1 MTVRS
6 TELKGIPMRRT
17 KIFRNI
23 LLGIENL
30 LLHKLRSSLTML
42 GVVFGV
48 GSVVA
53 MLSVG
58 EGASKEALEQIRK
71 LGSNNIIISAM
82 KSAEEEQASTQHSH
96 MSIYGLT
103 YDDQARIAQS
113 FTHIKQTAPVKLM
126 RKESRL
132 RERAMELRVVGTTPE
147 WFKLVPREVIAGRVL
162 LTSDQD
168 KLAPVAVLTE
178 FGARKILATES
189 TIGQTIRIG
198 GDQFEVI
205 GIVKSESGQAGN
217 IQIPDQQVDVYI
229 PIEVARRYFG
239 DIFTKVTSGSF
250 ERERVELHQII
261 VQVDDRE
268 KVEAVAAGIERMLER
283 FHKKKDYV
291 VSVPLALLKQAEAT
305 KRTFNI
311 VLGSIAGISLLVG
324 GIGIM
329 NIMLASVT
337 ERTREIGIRRAIG
350 AKRKQIILQFLIETV
365 VLSTTGGIIGLGVG
379 VLIPVLI
386 TYVSGMATVIT
397 LQGVLL
403 PLFISMTIGIIFGLY
418 PAMNA
423 AKVDPIIA
431 LRHE

>member
-1 MTVRS
+1 
-6 TELKGIPMRRT
+6 MRQT
-17 KIFRNI
+17 KIVRNI
-23 LLGIENL
+23 LSGIENL

-71 LGSNNIIISAM
+71 LGSNNIIISSI
-82 KSAEEEQASTQHSH
+82 KSAEEEQMSTEHSH

-103 YDDQARIAQS
+103 YEDHIRIS
-113 FTHIKQTAPVKLM
+113 ESLRNIKKTAPVKLM
-126 RKESRL
+126 RKDSRL
-132 RERAMELRVVGTTPE
+132 RERSMELRVVGTTPQ
-147 WFKLVPREVIAGRVL
+147 WFELVPRAIIAGRVL
-162 LTSDQD
+162 LAADQS
-168 KLAPVAVLTE
+168 KQAPVAVLTE

-198 GDQFEVI
+198 GDEFEIV

-217 IQIPDQQVDVYI
+217 IQIPDQQIDVYI
-229 PIEVARRYFG
+229 PIEVARKYFG
-239 DIFTKVTSGSF
+239 DIFTKRTSGSF
-250 ERERVELHQII
+250 VREKVELHQVI
-261 VQVDDRE
+261 VQVDQTRH
-268 KVEAVAAGIERMLER
+268 VEASAKAIEQMLER
-283 FHKKKDYV
+283 FHKKKDYI

-350 AKRKQIILQFLIETV
+350 AKRRQIVIQFLIETV
-365 VLSTTGGIIGLGVG
+365 VLSTTGGIIGLGLG
-379 VLIPVLI
+379 ALIPLLI
-386 TYVSGMATVIT
+386 TYFSGMMTVLT
-397 LQGVLL
+397 LGGVLL
-403 PLFISMTIGIIFGLY
+403 PLFISMTIGIVFGLY
-418 PAMNA
+418 PAMHA
-423 AKVDPIIA
+423 AKVDPIVA

>member
-1 MTVRS
+1 
-6 TELKGIPMRRT
+6 MRHTR
-17 KIFRNI
+17 IVRNI
-23 LLGIENL
+23 LSGIENL

-58 EGASKEALEQIRK
+58 EGASKEALAQIRK
-71 LGSNNIIISAM
+71 LGSNNIIVSSV
-82 KSAEEEQASTQHSH
+82 KSAEEEALSTTHSH

-103 YDDQARIAQS
+103 YEDHARIAES
-113 FTHIKQTAPVKLM
+113 FSRVRQTAPAKLM
-126 RKESRL
+126 RKDSRL
-132 RERAMELRVVGTTPE
+132 GERAMELRVVGTTFE
-147 WFKLVPREVIAGRVL
+147 WFELVPREVLAGRVL
-162 LTSDQD
+162 LSCDQD
-168 KLAPVAVLTE
+168 KQAPVAVLTE

-189 TIGQTIRIG
+189 TIGQTVRIG

-217 IQIPDQQVDVYI
+217 IQIPDQEIDVYI
-229 PIEVARRYFG
+229 SIEVARRYFG
-239 DIFTKVTSGSF
+239 DIFTRRTSSGD
-250 ERERVELHQII
+250 EREKVELHQII
-261 VQVDDRE
+261 VQVDE
-268 KVEAVAAGIERMLER
+268 PKNVEAVAAGIERMLER
-283 FHKKKDYV
+283 FHKKEDYV

-350 AKRKQIILQFLIETV
+350 AKRRQIIYQFLIETV
-365 VLSTTGGIIGLGVG
+365 VLSTTGGLIGLGIG
-379 VLIPVLI
+379 VLIPFLI
-386 TYVSGMATVIT
+386 TFFSGMATVIT
-397 LQGVLL
+397 ASGILL
-403 PLFISMTIGIIFGLY
+403 PLFISMAIGILFGLY
-418 PAMNA
+418 PAVHA
-423 AKVDPIIA
+423 AKVDPIVA

>member
-1 MTVRS
+1 
-6 TELKGIPMRRT
+6 MRQTR
-17 KIFRNI
+17 IARNI
-23 LLGIENL
+23 WLGIENL
-30 LLHKLRSSLTML
+30 LLHKLRSFLTML

-71 LGSNNIIISAM
+71 LGSNNIIISSR
-82 KSAEEEQASTQHSH
+82 KSAEEEATSTEHSH

-103 YDDQARIAQS
+103 YEDYHRISES
-113 FTHIKQTAPVKLM
+113 FSHIQQTAPVKLT

-132 RERAMELRVVGTTPE
+132 RERAMELRIVGTTPE
-147 WFKLVPREVIAGRVL
+147 WFKLVPREILAGRIL
-162 LTSDQD
+162 LESDQV
-168 KLAPVAVLTE
+168 KQAPVAVLTE

-189 TIGQTIRIG
+189 TIGQTIRLG
-198 GDQFEVI
+198 SDQFEVI

-217 IQIPDQQVDVYI
+217 IQIPDQEVDAYI
-229 PIEVARRYFG
+229 PIEVAQRYFG
-239 DIFTKVTSGSF
+239 DIFTKRTSGGD
-250 ERERVELHQII
+250 EREMVELHQVI
-261 VQVDDRE
+261 VQVDDPK
-268 KVEAVAAGIERMLER
+268 KVEAVAAGIERMLEK
-283 FHKKKDYV
+283 FHKKVDYN

-305 KRTFNI
+305 KQRFNI

-350 AKRKQIILQFLIETV
+350 AKRRQIVIQFLIETV
-365 VLSTTGGIIGLGVG
+365 VLSTMGGLIGLGMG
-379 VLIPVLI
+379 TLIPFLI
-386 TYVSGMATVIT
+386 TYFSGMITVIT
-397 LQGVLL
+397 LKGILVPLL
-403 PLFISMTIGIIFGLY
+403 ISMTIGILFGLY
-418 PAMNA
+418 PAVHA
-423 AKVDPIIA
+423 AKVDPIVA

>member
-1 MTVRS
+1 
-6 TELKGIPMRRT
+6 
-17 KIFRNI
+17 
-23 LLGIENL
+23 
-30 LLHKLRSSLTML
+30 ML

-71 LGSNNIIISAM
+71 LGSNNIIVSAI

-103 YDDQARIAQS
+103 YEDHARVAES
-113 FTHIKQTAPVKLM
+113 FTNIRQTAPVKLM
-126 RKESRL
+126 RKDSRL

-147 WFKLVPREVIAGRVL
+147 WFRLVPREVIAGRKL
-162 LTSDQD
+162 LASDQE

-189 TIGQTIRIG
+189 TIGQTVRIG
-198 GDQFEVI
+198 GDQFEVV
-205 GIVKSESGQAGN
+205 GIVRSETGQAGN
-217 IQIPDQQVDVYI
+217 IQIPDQRIDAYI

-239 DIFTKVTSGSF
+239 DIVTRRTSGGD
-250 ERERVELHQII
+250 EREKVELHQII
-261 VQVDDRE
+261 VQVDDE
-268 KVEAVAAGIERMLER
+268 NKVEAVAAGIETMLER

-350 AKRKQIILQFLIETV
+350 AKRRQIIYQFLIETV
-365 VLSTTGGIIGLGVG
+365 VLSTAGGLIGLGVG
-379 VLIPVLI
+379 VLIPLLI
-386 TYVSGMATVIT
+386 TYFSGMATVIT
-397 LQGVLL
+397 LNGILL
-403 PLFISMTIGIIFGLY
+403 PLFISMAIGILFGLY
-418 PAMNA
+418 PAMHA